1 MAAAAEDA
9 AAAEEEEKE
18 SGSSRMIALKSNDEK
33 LVEVTEAS
41 ARQSRAIAN
50 LIDDGCAD
58 VIPLPNVDSKTLA
71 KVIPYCDEH
80 GRANS
85 GTDEERAALRRFD
98 ADFVGEL
105 DKDKASLIDVIMAAN
120 YLNIQGLLDITCQ
133 RVADTI
139 GSATA
144 EEIREAFDIEDDLTE
159 AEKKEIREENA
170 WAFDGIPCLLV
181 GIWFDGGI
189 PIQEIRL
196 QICNISQWSVLDR
209 SGNAFPA
216 REFALGA
223 SLVLLAWIVV
233 RIELRMGKKHRC
245 DFI

>member
-9 AAAEEEEKE
+9 AAAAAAAAAEEEEEKE
-18 SGSSRMIALKSNDEK
+18 SGSSRMITLKSNDEK

-85 GTDEERAALRRFD
+85 GTDEERAALGRFD

-144 EEIREAFDIEDDLTE
+144 EKIREAFDIEDDLTE

-170 WAFDGIPCLLV
+170 WAFDGIP
-181 GIWFDGGI
+181 
-189 PIQEIRL
+189 
-196 QICNISQWSVLDR
+196 
-209 SGNAFPA
+209 
-216 REFALGA
+216 
-223 SLVLLAWIVV
+223 
-233 RIELRMGKKHRC
+233 
-245 DFI
+245 

>member
-1 MAAAAEDA
+1 GGGGGE
-9 AAAEEEEKE
+9 EEEEKE
-18 SGSSRMIALKSNDEK
+18 SGSSRMITLKSNDEK

-41 ARQSRAIAN
+41 ARQSRAITN

-85 GTDEERAALRRFD
+85 GTDEERAALGRFD

-233 RIELRMGKKHRC
+233 RMN
-245 DFI
+245 